1 MYIRDT
7 KKLKVYIDKWTIKV
21 LKYKIYLTISN
32 MWYIIEIGKKVFI
45 MEGLKT
51 IATIKRDIEGHL
63 GEKVTLK
70 ANGGRKKILVN
81 NGVIESV
88 YPSIFVVRLESDNE
102 RTVTYSYSDV
112 LTKTVQLYFAV

>member
-1 MYIRDT
+1 
-7 KKLKVYIDKWTIKV
+7 
-21 LKYKIYLTISN
+21 
-32 MWYIIEIGKKVFI
+32 
-45 MEGLKT
+45 MERLKT

-112 LTKTVQLYFAV
+112 LTNTVQLYFAI